1 MDLRTGTSSHVTRP
15 ELDADP
21 RTGRSRRLRDAVFP
35 GTLTRPAH
43 HNEIAVSERA
53 AHCLAPT
60 TWSQQQVARRT
71 DRHDRHHRVLPVAT
85 PDTVAVPGHAV
96 LTVPIE
102 A

>member
-35 GTLTRPAH
+35 GTLTRPVH
-43 HNEIAVSERA
+43 HDVVALSGLTAV
-53 AHCLAPT
+53 CLAST
-60 TWSQQQVARRT
+60 TWSQLQVARRT
-71 DRHDRHHRVLPVAT
+71 DRHGRHHRVVTVAT
-85 PDTVAVPGHAV
+85 PDTVAVTGHAV